1 MDPSLAT
8 AINNTKEVLQPLFTK
23 PTLSTKLLEKP
34 PFRFIHDI
42 VIATL
47 TATGFPKDFFTD
59 FELDSSN
66 FKENKTA
73 KVSFLD
79 KLIHL
84 VNVGNGSALEVSSS
98 KIVAGLDALKTNELL
113 VAFAR
118 LALNKEIDK
127 TGLIQHC
134 LAGKGIDEF
143 HIEQSTTSLK
153 LAENPVPSNDEMKEI
168 VIGVSSFIE
177 QEETVDDTESAAAST
192 FAPLEPTN
200 QEKIIDAAPLVPSL
214 GNVNVRPDT
223 AHGTRPATA
232 MGARPD
238 TARGKRPSI
247 IKQREIE
254 VNDVIRNNEEE
265 MRQGVFDLQQ
275 NQHQPRINSKMFSPL
290 QKLSDV
296 DFQSL
301 ASAVRHISQLAS
313 SDVMRNSLNSVPST
327 IDRLIKE
334 RSYWVAEQHRVEEA
348 LANLEK

>member
-8 AINNTKEVLQPLFTK
+8 AIENTKEVLRPLFAK

-42 VIATL
+42 VVATL
-47 TATGFPKDFFTD
+47 TATGFPKDFFTG

-84 VNVGNGSALEVSSS
+84 VNVGNGSALDVSSS

-118 LALNKEIDK
+118 LALNKDIDK
-127 TGLIQHC
+127 TELIQHC

-143 HIEQSTTSLK
+143 HIEQSDKASLM
-153 LAENPVPSNDEMKEI
+153 LEESSVPSNEEVKEI

-177 QEETVDDTESAAAST
+177 QEELVDDTEPAADST
-192 FAPLEPTN
+192 FAHLEPAN
-200 QEKIIDAAPLVPSL
+200 QEKIIDVAPLVPSL

-247 IKQREIE
+247 VKQREIE

-265 MRQGVFDLQQ
+265 MRQGGIDLHQ
-275 NQHQPRINSKMFSPL
+275 NQHRSRINSKMLSPL

-313 SDVMRNSLNSVPST
+313 SDVMRNSLNSVPNT
-327 IDRLIKE
+327 IDRLMKE
-334 RSYWVAEQHRVEEA
+334 RNHWIAEQHRVEEA
-348 LANLEK
+348 LQNIM